1 MYNRI
6 PWYVLTR
13 HGIPAFK
20 IFRQPIGCLG
30 EVLQPGTLAPP
41 VLQSNPIRLRQLYEA
56 ALAEPVLVD
65 ESRRVGPVEP
75 VKPVQSFPFA
85 AATVPVSEEIGGPV
99 PKSLYVSRF
108 KKKKVI

>member
-6 PWYVLTR
+6 PWHVLTR

-56 ALAEPVLVD
+56 ALAEPVL
-65 ESRRVGPVEP
+65 SGGPI
-75 VKPVQSFPFA
+75 KPGQSLSFET
-85 AATVPVSEEIGGPV
+85 ATVPVSEDTDGPV